1 MSLRTKLLFLSII
14 LALIP
19 LGIAGRSMI
28 QITRVE
34 LKSSGDSNLINAANQ
49 IVQDIEDFY
58 TYTWLT
64 PLRLIQK
71 TVESENLGL
80 NEKVS
85 LLTEGMKISD
95 IVLLQISVEGY
106 ASPLVFTRDDF
117 SKRLPPDMSL
127 QLSFE
132 PAEIHEQLKGRDVFV
147 GDLVYL
153 READA
158 WLLTVFLS
166 LSLDKK
172 SGQSAI
178 LAARINLDRLKE
190 RIEKQNVRQ
199 AGGIITLIDSEGRK
213 IFVPQRPDISHYE
226 IVKAV
231 KKEFADKPYTI
242 PVRVYTRPDGEKM
255 LGAYAFPRGLDL
267 AVIVEQSEKD
277 AYRAVRDMEEKLFRW
292 IIGGLVLAMIAA
304 AFVSVSLTRPL
315 RRLMQAARSIAE
327 GDLTVQIK
335 DKGRKD
341 EIGQLSVAFDKMVS
355 DLDRYIRELTETT
368 KAKERAEGELKLAR
382 DIQQSFLPK
391 TFPLMEG
398 IEVWGKCDPARE
410 VGGDY
415 FDFFQIDEE
424 NYGMVIGDVSGKG
437 VPAALFMAVSRTLF
451 RILSSTQYS
460 PEQVLTEFN
469 DRLVSLDQGANMFI
483 TVFYGIFN
491 TKTGRFLY
499 STAGHN
505 MPYIKSRQGT
515 FQMLPPIEQT
525 MVAGMMDGIMMESA
539 EIQLHSG
546 DIVVL
551 YTDGMTEAI
560 NGDKEEFGEERLASL
575 LDGYAE
581 LSAQEMCEK
590 LIEDVQAFQTGQ
602 PQFDDM
608 TLFILKVRNNHHQ
621 EAPA

>member
-1 MSLRTKLLFLSII
+1 MSLRIKLLFLSII

-28 QITRVE
+28 QITRIE

-64 PLRLIQK
+64 PLKLIKK

-85 LLTEGMKISD
+85 LLTEAMKISD

-117 SKRLPPDMSL
+117 SKQLPPDISL
-127 QLSFE
+127 QLSFD
-132 PAEIHEQLKGRDVFV
+132 PARILEQLKGQDVFV
-147 GDLVYL
+147 GGLDYL

-178 LAARINLDRLKE
+178 LAARINLERLKE

-199 AGGIITLIDSEGRK
+199 TITLIDAEGHK
-213 IFVPQRPDISHYE
+213 IFVPQRTDISHYE

-231 KKEFADKPYTI
+231 KKVFADKPYTI
-242 PVRVYTRPDGEKM
+242 PAGVYSRPDGEKM
-255 LGAYAFPRGLDL
+255 LGAYAFPKGLEM
-267 AVIVEQSEKD
+267 AVIVEQSEAD
-277 AYRAVRDMEEKLFRW
+277 AYRAVRDMETKLFRW
-292 IIGGLVLAMIAA
+292 IIGGFILAVIAA

-315 RRLMQAARSIAE
+315 RRLMQAVRVIAE
-327 GDLTVQIK
+327 GDLTVQIR

-341 EIGQLSVAFDKMVS
+341 EIGELAAAFDRMVG

-391 TFPLMEG
+391 TFPDMER

-460 PEQVLTEFN
+460 PERVLTEFN
-469 DRLVSLDQGANMFI
+469 DRLVGLDQGANMFI
-483 TVFYGIFN
+483 TVFYGVFN

-505 MPYIKSRQGT
+505 MPYIKGGDTAFR
-515 FQMLPPIEQT
+515 MLPPMEQT
-525 MVAGMMDGIMMESA
+525 MVAGMMDGILMESA
-539 EIQLHSG
+539 EIQLNAG
-546 DIVVL
+546 DIVAL
-551 YTDGMTEAI
+551 YTDGMTESI
-560 NGDKEEFGEERLASL
+560 NGDKEEFGEQRLASL
-575 LDGYAE
+575 LDIYAG

-590 LIEDVQAFQTGQ
+590 LIEDVQVFQTGQ

-608 TLFILKVRNNHHQ
+608 TLFILKVRN
-621 EAPA
+621 EK